1 VNTLSRLQTIL
12 APDSTSP
19 RRAQVIRVIVRDTVD
34 QPRITLSVG
43 DRLIVENRS
52 ARPLHVAPRDFFG
65 SAFERHTLEPG
76 ESTPPLAVAG
86 LWFQVDLH
94 SSGRDF
100 YPLDV
105 YLAPNTRAV

>member
-1 VNTLSRLQTIL
+1 MHTLSRLQAIPPRDP
-12 APDSTSP
+12 AAP
-19 RRAQVIRVIVRDTVD
+19 RRTQVVRVVVEDAVD

-52 ARPLHVAPRDFFG
+52 RRPLHVAPRDFFG
-65 SAFERHTLEPG
+65 SSFGTHTLEPG

-94 SSGRDF
+94 STLRDF

-105 YLAPNTRAV
+105 YLAPNSRTL